1 MTVIRFAYYF
11 YINNTVLGENKMTN
25 IYFLILNGKLISY
38 ASSFKEICLKK
49 SGLLQNGFK
58 PQIYDVFGN
67 EILFVNI

>member
-1 MTVIRFAYYF
+1 
-11 YINNTVLGENKMTN
+11 MTN
-25 IYFLILNGKLISY
+25 IYFLTLNGKLISY